1 MAKKQYNIDFKI
13 GAVITPEMRKSLS
26 EAQRQLNSLENN
38 AISIKN
44 IAKGVAATVSFAKV
58 FEFGKDSITDAMEF
72 ESNIAD
78 VKKVVDEL
86 NDETLLKSF
95 KAEINE
101 MASTTLPMTQE
112 ELLEIAASA
121 GQAGIA
127 FGDLAQFTEDAG
139 KMGIALDVTAE
150 TAGEWMAQW
159 RTAFKMNQEQVVGLA
174 DKINYLSNTSAA
186 SAPKIAGVVTSV
198 GPLGD
203 VAGVT
208 SGDIAAL
215 ATSMISVGVG
225 EEIAATGI
233 KNLMVNMTKGS
244 SATKK
249 QQQAFSKLGL
259 SSTQLAKNM
268 QKDAQGTI
276 VDLLERIRK
285 LPEYQQTSILQEIFG
300 KESLGAIAPLLSNLD
315 NLKEQFGKVGDATLY
330 AGSMEKEFQSRSATT
345 SNQIQLTKNSWET
358 FKITVGEQ
366 ALPLVSQASQFA
378 AECIQKLTD
387 KVPAIVAKIGEIKDG
402 AGEMWAKFQET
413 WPKIEPVVYGI
424 VSALVAYKVALVL
437 VAVAQKA
444 NMIIQTLIS
453 AWRTA
458 ATVISLIKSWSDLW
472 TVAQWALNAALS
484 ANPIGIVVML
494 IGILVAAGVYMYK
507 NWEWISVGLKS
518 VWEAIKLMFALGA
531 NRIIT
536 LINGVISAIN
546 LIPGI
551 NIPLVPKIETD
562 EMVNNIKNLNEEAKA
577 LKETMNSD
585 TSSSMDV
592 NSLLNSSDLGALS
605 GDTTSRTENILG
617 QTSNMGALDS
627 INGLGSSST
636 NNINYSPNIV
646 IEGSADEEI
655 INKATEN
662 SLKEFETLYNKL
674 ENQKKRTAL

>member
-58 FEFGKDSITDAMEF
+58 FEFGKESITDAMEF
-72 ESNIAD
+72 ESSIAD

-127 FGDLAQFTEDAG
+127 FGDLSQFTEDAG

-174 DKINYLSNTSAA
+174 DQINYLSNTSAA

-424 VSALVAYKVALVL
+424 VSALVAYKVALVAVL
-437 VAVAQKA
+437 VAEKA
-444 NMIIQTLIS
+444 NMIITTLVK
-453 AWRTA
+453 AWKTA
-458 ATVISLIKSWSDLW
+458 AVALSLVKSWTDLC
-472 TVAQWALNAALS
+472 TIAQWGLEAALKAS
-484 ANPIGIVVML
+484 PYALVAIL
-494 IGILVAAGVYMYK
+494 IGVLVAAGIYMYK
-507 NWEWISVGLKS
+507 NWEWISLGLKS
-518 VWEAIKLMFALGA
+518 IWEAIKLVFATGA
-531 NRIIT
+531 NVIIT

-617 QTSNMGALDS
+617 QTSSMGALDS

>member
-646 IEGSADEEI
+646 IEGRADEEI

>member
-26 EAQRQLNSLENN
+26 EAQRQLNSLESN

-249 QQQAFSKLGL
+249 QQEAFSKLGL

-402 AGEMWAKFQET
+402 AGEMWTKFQET

-617 QTSNMGALDS
+617 QTSSMGALDS

>member
-13 GAVITPEMRKSLS
+13 GAVITPEMRKSLA
-26 EAQRQLNSLENN
+26 EAQKQLNSLENN
-38 AISIKN
+38 AISLQN
-44 IAKGVAATVSFAKV
+44 IAKGVAATVSFAKI
-58 FEFGKDSITDAMEF
+58 FEFGKDSISDAMEF
-72 ESNIAD
+72 ESNMAD

-86 NDETLLKSF
+86 SDETLLKSF

-127 FGDLAQFTEDAG
+127 FSDLAQFTEDAG

-159 RTAFKMNQEQVVGLA
+159 RTAFKMNQEQVVELA

-249 QQQAFSKLGL
+249 QQQAFNKLGL

-330 AGSMEKEFQSRSATT
+330 AGSMEKEFQSRSSTT
-345 SNQIQLTKNSWET
+345 ANQIQLTKNSWDT

-366 ALPLVSQASQFA
+366 ALPLVSQAAQFA
-378 AECIQKLTD
+378 AGCIQNLTD
-387 KVPAIVAKIGEIKDG
+387 KVPAIVAKITEIKDG
-402 AGEMWAKFQET
+402 AVVMWQKFQET

-424 VSALVAYKVALVL
+424 VSALVAYKVALVA
-437 VAVAQKA
+437 VAVAQRA
-444 NMIIQTLIS
+444 NMIIHTLIS
-453 AWRTA
+453 AWKTA
-458 ATVISLIKSWSDLW
+458 ALVISLVKSWSDLW
-472 TVAQWALNAALS
+472 TIAQWGLNAALN
-484 ANPIGIVVML
+484 ANPIALVAIL
-494 IGILVAAGVYMYK
+494 IGVLVATGIYMYK
-507 NWEWISVGLKS
+507 NWESISIGLEII
-518 VWEAIKLMFALGA
+518 WESIKLVFTTGA
-531 NRIIT
+531 NVIIT
-536 LINGVISAIN
+536 LINGIISAIN
-546 LIPGI
+546 LIPGV
-551 NIPLVPKIETD
+551 NIPLAPKIETE

-577 LKETMNSD
+577 LKETMDSD
-585 TSSSMDV
+585 TSSSIDV
-592 NSLLNSSDLGALS
+592 NSLLSSSDVSALN
-605 GDTTSRTENILG
+605 GDTTTRAADILG
-617 QTSNMGALDS
+617 QTSSMSTLDTV
-627 INGLGSSST
+627 NGLGSSTS
-636 NNINYSPNIV
+636 NINFSPNIV
-646 IEGSADEEI
+646 IEGNADEEI
-655 INKATEN
+655 IHKATQN

-674 ENQKKRTAL
+674 ESQKKRTAL